1 MKIKQI
7 RYSADNFSYLIYE
20 NTSALIIDGG
30 AVEEIMAFI
39 KKNNLIL
46 EFVVNTHNH
55 KDHTLGNQKLL
66 TQTTAEFIENDTLLK
81 NGFIHLGNEKIN
93 VYHTPGHTWDSV
105 IFEVSGSLIT
115 GDTLFNGTVGNCFC
129 GDLKVFYN
137 SIKQILAFPEQ
148 TTVYAGHDYLE
159 YAMAFARII
168 EPQNSDIDIYLRQY
182 NREKVSTTLAQE
194 KKVNPYLRFN
204 HKTIIKKLEK
214 NSLPTKTEYD
224 RWESVMTLED

>member
-1 MKIKQI
+1 MKIKQF
-7 RYSADNFSYLIYE
+7 RYSADNFSYLVYE
-20 NTSALIIDGG
+20 KTSALIIDGG
-30 AVEEIMAFI
+30 AVEESLEFI
-39 KKNNLIL
+39 KKNDLIL
-46 EFVVNTHNH
+46 EFVINTHQH
-55 KDHTLGNQKLL
+55 QDHTLGNQKLL
-66 TQTTAEFIENDTLLK
+66 TQTTAEFIENDILLK
-81 NGFIHLGNEKIN
+81 NGFINLGDEKIN
-93 VYHTPGHTWDSV
+93 IYHTPGHTWDSV

-137 SIKQILAFPEQ
+137 SIKQILAFPDQ
-148 TTVYAGHDYLE
+148 TTIYAGHDYLE

-168 EPQNSDIDIYLRQY
+168 EPQNPDIDIYLRQY
-182 NREKVSTTLAQE
+182 NRKKVSTTLAQE

-204 HKTIIKKLEK
+204 HEIIIKKLEK

>member
-1 MKIKQI
+1 MKIKQF
-7 RYSADNFSYLIYE
+7 RYSADNFSYLVYSK
-20 NTSALIIDGG
+20 TSALIIDGG
-30 AVEEIMAFI
+30 AVEEALEFI

-46 EFVVNTHNH
+46 EFVVNTHDH

-66 TQTTAEFIENDTLLK
+66 AQTSADFIENDILLE
-81 NGFIHLGNEKIN
+81 NGLINLEDEKIN
-93 VYHTPGHTWDSV
+93 IYHTPGHTWDSV
-105 IFEVSGSLIT
+105 IFEASGSLIT

-129 GDLKVFYN
+129 EDLKVFYN
-137 SIKQILAFPEQ
+137 SIKKILAFPEQ

-168 EPQNSDIDIYLRQY
+168 EPQNKDIDIYLRQY
-182 NREKVSTTLAQE
+182 NRRKVSTTLAQE

-204 HKTIIKKLEK
+204 HEIIIKKLEK
-214 NSLPTKTEYD
+214 NGLPTKTEYD